1 MKATLTVTEL
11 CALRESGEQFV
22 LIDTHPPE
30 YYAQSHLPGA
40 RNACVYEMVFLD
52 TVAGIVPDHEIPIVV
67 YASSE
72 RSQAGS
78 VACRKLEEAGYRNVR
93 ELAGGLEAW
102 HSAGLG
108 LEPGT
113 AVGGEPI
120 TVIEDGT
127 YHLDTTVSRLEWI
140 GRNLNNRHYGV
151 ISIAEGSVGMENG
164 LISGGS
170 VTLDMNSMVNLDLQ
184 DEDYRRMLIRHL
196 KSDDFFHVELYPRA
210 VFRLD
215 GSQQIPD
222 AAPGSPCQTVT
233 GSLELAGRSN
243 RLTFLAEIAA
253 QEDGQVKVQA
263 AFDIDRTRWGIL
275 YGSGRFFEKLGMHLV
290 SDTISIELFLVAR
303 RA

>member
-1 MKATLTVTEL
+1 MSSTITITEL
-11 CALRESGEQFV
+11 IALRESGETFV

-30 YYAQSHLPGA
+30 YFAQSHLAGA
-40 RNACVYEMVFLD
+40 CSACVYEMAFLE
-52 TVAGIVPDHEIPIVV
+52 TVTGIVASPDTPIVV
-67 YASSE
+67 YGSSE

-108 LEPGT
+108 LEPG
-113 AVGGEPI
+113 AGVCEESAPFLR
-120 TVIEDGT
+120 DGT
-127 YHLDTTVSRLEWI
+127 YHLDTTASRLEWT

-151 ISIAEGSVGMENG
+151 LSIAGGMISIDNG
-164 LISGGS
+164 LISGGA
-170 VTLDMNSMVNLDLQ
+170 VTLDMNSIVNLDLQ
-184 DEDYRRMLIRHL
+184 DEEYRRMLIRHL
-196 KSDDFFHVELYPRA
+196 KSDDFFHVERYPTA

-215 GSQQIPD
+215 ESQQIPD

-243 RLTFLAEIAA
+243 RLSFLAEIAA
-253 QEDGQVKVQA
+253 QEDGRVKVQA

-290 SDTISIELFLVAR
+290 SDTISIELFLVAG